1 MDFIEELY
9 RNMLDV
15 KLLVKLQMDVL
26 FELFRDYVII
36 GGMPEVAN
44 TYIKNKN
51 FSGKTFSNYQ
61 DSKKC
66 KK

>member
-9 RNMLDV
+9 RHMLDV
-15 KLLVKLQMDVL
+15 KLLAKLQMDVL

-44 TYIKNKN
+44 TYIKTLLSRLN
-51 FSGKTFSNYQ
+51 
-61 DSKKC
+61 
-66 KK
+66 